1 MKNEAPLSP
10 ESERK
15 VRKYADLLLRKASAY
30 GRFPTPVKDLVEA
43 SKLEVSRESVLSKV
57 GLDGLYRHLPN
68 FVKLAPETIKSAAE
82 KLLGLLDLRDRT
94 IHLAPDIHPKRK
106 IFVTVHEIG
115 HEILPHQR
123 KLFQI
128 LEESAKEIDP
138 DTKELFELEASLFAS
153 DVLFQRDG
161 FTKEAADHQI
171 GINVPVSLSKK
182 YGSSA
187 YAAARR
193 YAARHHLPCVLVV
206 FEPPVSVDGGQR
218 VMDLRRA
225 IPSPLFEKQFG
236 TVGWPERCDEGHFF
250 LQHCPARGF
259 SRPRPVRIRD
269 RNGDPQA
276 CFAEVFNSTYHVL
289 YLIYPAMFA
298 AATTI

>member
-1 MKNEAPLSP
+1 MKSEEPLSP
-10 ESERK
+10 ESERR
-15 VRKYADLLLRKASAY
+15 VHKYADLILRKASAY

-43 SKLEVSRESVLSKV
+43 SKLEIARESVLSKV
-57 GLDGLYRHLPN
+57 RLDGLYRHLPN
-68 FVKLAPETIKSAAE
+68 FAKLAPDRIKSAAE

-123 KLFQI
+123 KLFLI
-128 LEESAKEIDP
+128 LEESEAEIDP
-138 DTKELFELEASLFAS
+138 DTKELFEQEASFFAS
-153 DVLFQRDG
+153 DVLFQREG
-161 FTKEAADHQI
+161 FTKEAADHQL

-182 YGSSA
+182 YGASV

-193 YAARHHLPCVLVV
+193 YVNGHHLPCALVV
-206 FEPPVSVDGGQR
+206 FELPVSVDGGQR
-218 VMDLRRA
+218 LMELRRSV
-225 IPSPLFEKQFG
+225 PSPLFEKQFG
-236 TVGWPERCDEGHFF
+236 TVAWPHRCDETHFF
-250 LQHCPARGF
+250 LQHCPAKGF

-269 RNGDPQA
+269 RNGDVQA
-276 CFAEVFNSTYHVL
+276 CFAEAFNSTHNVL

-298 AATTI
+298 AAATI